1 MKWGSMTV
9 LGNTIQKHLT
19 ATAVRSCNLFKQNR
33 KIQMHKTELATMEFH
48 HLHLS
53 FCKTGFILTTEGQ
66 ISQYLV
72 ALNLS
77 VSSDFSC
84 EQSFSKEA
92 CFKTLLILGC
102 SMLWQHQAAQ
112 HQVENKMCNYLWKY
126 SITLQAWI
134 CPEAAIPA
142 ATCIFQSLLENCQRR
157 TFTNNLANPRLPNT
171 REAALPSCPTSISAF
186 SSAAPASAW
195 PHRST
200 CRFG

>member
-1 MKWGSMTV
+1 MTV

-19 ATAVRSCNLFKQNR
+19 ATAARCCNLFKQDR
-33 KIQMHKTELATMEFH
+33 KIQLHKTELATMEFH

-53 FCKTGFILTTEGQ
+53 FCKTGFILTAEGQ
-66 ISQYLV
+66 ISQYLI

-77 VSSDFSC
+77 VSLDFSC

-102 SMLWQHQAAQ
+102 SMLWQHQAGQ
-112 HQVENKMCNYLWKY
+112 HQIENKMYNYLWKD
-126 SITLQAWI
+126 SITLQACI
-134 CPEAAIPA
+134 RPEAAIPA
-142 ATCIFQSLLENCQRR
+142 ATCIFESLLKNCQTRN
-157 TFTNNLANPRLPNT
+157 FTNNLGNPRLPNT

-186 SSAAPASAW
+186 SSAAPASVW
-195 PHRST
+195 PHKST